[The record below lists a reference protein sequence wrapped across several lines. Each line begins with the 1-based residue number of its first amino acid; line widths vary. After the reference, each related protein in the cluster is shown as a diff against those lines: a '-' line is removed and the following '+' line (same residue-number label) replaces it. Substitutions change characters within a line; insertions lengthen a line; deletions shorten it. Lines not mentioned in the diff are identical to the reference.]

1 MFSLFCESS
10 DKCFPFPPR
19 IKQVRTVEAAKR
31 PRRTLRSRQPLKT
44 IAFTYALVK
53 MRSLV
58 LALNDRAI
66 SAVDS
71 QTKAV
76 RYSTYVTAG

>member
-1 MFSLFCESS
+1 MKLLKGQE
-10 DKCFPFPPR
+10 
-19 IKQVRTVEAAKR
+19 E
-31 PRRTLRSRQPLKT
+31 LRSRQPLKT

-58 LALNDRAI
+58 LAIIDIAI

-71 QTKAV
+71 QVKAV

>member
-10 DKCFPFPPR
+10 DKCFTFPPR
-19 IKQVRTVEAAKR
+19 IKQVRTVKAAKR
-31 PRRTLRSRQPLKT
+31 PKRTLRSRQLLKT
-44 IAFTYALVK
+44 IAFTYALVN

-76 RYSTYVTAG
+76 RYSTVHT

>member
-1 MFSLFCESS
+1 MFCLLCESS

-31 PRRTLRSRQPLKT
+31 PKRSLRSRQPLKT

-58 LALNDRAI
+58 LALNDTAI

-76 RYSTYVTAG
+76 RYSTYVSAS